1 MSGLPPEG
9 EIEGGSEYI
18 FCSAR
23 VFIAFR
29 DELSQMHRLSR
40 AFADHV
46 LPGHKSG
53 SAHVDSFIGA
63 ISMSKNK
70 NRTFNV
76 TLMSFQL

>member
-1 MSGLPPEG
+1 MSELPPEG
-9 EIEGGSEYI
+9 EIEGGSGEYI

-53 SAHVDSFIGA
+53 SAHFDFMLGPASSA
-63 ISMSKNK
+63 
-70 NRTFNV
+70 
-76 TLMSFQL
+76 Q